1 MKVSFEGLGELVATF
16 INGGSAEKGKLVKLS
31 ANATVSAAS
40 DGEVFAGMCISANE
54 SFADVML
61 SGCVTCPYTGTAPA
75 VGYAKLASAGNGA
88 VKAAS
93 GGREY
98 LVLKVDASAST
109 VCFVM

>member
-16 INGGSAEKGKLVKLS
+16 INGGDAKKGKLVKLGD
-31 ANATVSAAS
+31 NATVSAAS
-40 DGEVFAGMCISANE
+40 DGAVFAGMCISANE
-54 SFADVML
+54 GFADVML

-75 VGYAKLASAGNGA
+75 VGYAKLVSAGDGA
-88 VKAAS
+88 VKSAS

-109 VCFVM
+109 VSFMM